1 MGNRSFISAVMWGNI
16 LNQNSDMNFWEEEIR
31 GLYFSISKIF
41 GFNRST
47 TRRIKKQFHCGIT
60 PRDSLFLFS
69 IWSKYIGQEIMGSL
83 TNFVEVKNSSD

>member
-1 MGNRSFISAVMWGNI
+1 MESLSSISVVMWGNI

-47 TRRIKKQFHCGIT
+47 T
-60 PRDSLFLFS
+60 PRDSLLLFS
-69 IWSKYIGQEIMGSL
+69 ISSKYIGQEITETVYYIQSEEWENY
-83 TNFVEVKNSSD
+83 THN